1 MNFHI
6 LPVPQFILTNACEE
20 GKVCFTVS
28 VLLLLFSCQVM
39 SDSLQPHGLQHSRL
53 LCPSLSPRV
62 CLNSCPLSRWCFLI
76 ISSSTAPFSF
86 CLQSFPALSLSC
98 DWLLVTQ
105 TSPTLCHPI
114 DCIPPGSYV
123 HGIIQIRKLEW
134 VAIPFSRETS
144 QPRDQTQVSYTAGRF
159 FTIWATREAS
169 MWDECNCAVGWT
181 FFGIAFLWYWKENWP
196 FPADLSRLMT
206 SLWTPI

>member
-1 MNFHI
+1 
-6 LPVPQFILTNACEE
+6 
-20 GKVCFTVS
+20 
-28 VLLLLFSCQVM
+28 M
-39 SDSLQPHGLQHSRL
+39 SDSLQPHGLQNSRL

-159 FTIWATREAS
+159 FTIWATRKVLSYSYVNGVSKEIRHLFHKVKYMIELRPKPVNSDFKA
-169 MWDECNCAVGWT
+169 
-181 FFGIAFLWYWKENWP
+181 IALSISQYCLQTSWP
-196 FPADLSRLMT
+196 VVHQQNNIT
-206 SLWTPI
+206 